1 MKIKKITLLILLAL
15 FLNSCQGAK
24 DALQGQKRSD
34 GSDEF
39 LIEKKNPLTMPP
51 DIDELPVPMDEEII
65 QNEEDNNKIKE
76 LLTKDNKVKSKSSS
90 KSDKNTSVEKTILEQ
105 IQD

>member
-1 MKIKKITLLILLAL
+1 MNIIKITQIILFALLLY
-15 FLNSCQGAK
+15 SCQSAK
-24 DALQGQKRSD
+24 DALQGKKRSE

-51 DIDELPVPMDEEII
+51 DIDELPLPMDEEII

>member
-24 DALQGQKRSD
+24 DALQGKKRSD
-34 GSDEF
+34 SSDEF

-51 DIDELPVPMDEEII
+51 DIENLPVPVSEEKN
-65 QNEEDNNKIKE
+65 QSTKNDNKIK
-76 LLTKDNKVKSKSSS
+76 
-90 KSDKNTSVEKTILEQ
+90 TIRSLIKRLFQ
-105 IQD
+105 

>member
-51 DIDELPVPMDEEII
+51 DIENLPVPVSEEKN
-65 QNEEDNNKIKE
+65 QSTKNDNKIKN
-76 LLTKDNKVKSKSSS
+76 LLNKDKKDKSKKSS
-90 KSDKNTSVEKTILEQ
+90 KSNENNSLETTILEQ

>member
-1 MKIKKITLLILLAL
+1 MKTKNFFLFLITLIVLSGCA
-15 FLNSCQGAK
+15 GAK
-24 DALQGQKRSD
+24 DALQGKKRSE

-51 DIDELPVPMDEEII
+51 DIEDLPVPVNKEKNQSTQD
-65 QNEEDNNKIKE
+65 DNKIKNM
-76 LLTKDNKVKSKSSS
+76 LNKDNKDKLKNSSES
-90 KSDKNTSVEKTILEQ
+90 SENNSLETTILEQ

>member
-1 MKIKKITLLILLAL
+1 MKIKKITLLILLAF

-24 DALQGQKRSD
+24 DALQGKKRSD
-34 GSDEF
+34 SSDEF

-51 DIDELPVPMDEEII
+51 DIENLPVPVSEEKN
-65 QNEEDNNKIKE
+65 QSTKNDNKIKN
-76 LLTKDNKVKSKSSS
+76 LLNKDKKDKSKKSS
-90 KSDKNTSVEKTILEQ
+90 KSNENNSLETTILEQ

>member
-24 DALQGQKRSD
+24 DALQGKKRSD
-34 GSDEF
+34 SSDEF

>member
-1 MKIKKITLLILLAL
+1 MNIIKITQIILFALLLY
-15 FLNSCQGAK
+15 SCQSAK
-24 DALQGQKRSD
+24 DALQGKKRSE

-51 DIDELPVPMDEEII
+51 DIEDLPVPVNKEKNQSTQD
-65 QNEEDNNKIKE
+65 DNKIKNM
-76 LLTKDNKVKSKSSS
+76 LNKDNKDKLKNSSES
-90 KSDKNTSVEKTILEQ
+90 SENNSLETTILEQ

>member
-1 MKIKKITLLILLAL
+1 MNIIKITQIILFALLLY
-15 FLNSCQGAK
+15 SCQSAK
-24 DALQGQKRSD
+24 DALQGKKRSE

>member
-1 MKIKKITLLILLAL
+1 MKIKKITLLILLAF

-24 DALQGQKRSD
+24 DALQGKKRSD
-34 GSDEF
+34 SSDEF

>member
-1 MKIKKITLLILLAL
+1 MKIKKITLLILLAF

-24 DALQGQKRSD
+24 DALQGKKRSD
-34 GSDEF
+34 SSDEF

-51 DIDELPVPMDEEII
+51 DIDEFPVPMDEEII

>member
-24 DALQGQKRSD
+24 DALQGKKRSD
-34 GSDEF
+34 SSDEF

-51 DIDELPVPMDEEII
+51 DIENLPVPVSEEKN
-65 QNEEDNNKIKE
+65 QS
-76 LLTKDNKVKSKSSS
+76 TKNDNKPNPTPLFQTNIKFK
-90 KSDKNTSVEKTILEQ
+90 KEFT
-105 IQD
+105 

>member
-51 DIDELPVPMDEEII
+51 DIEDLPVPVNKEKNQSTKDE
-65 QNEEDNNKIKE
+65 NKIKNM
-76 LLTKDNKVKSKSSS
+76 LNKDNKDKLKNSSES
-90 KSDKNTSVEKTILEQ
+90 SENNSLETTILEQ